1 MDKLVNILITVSVEF
16 LYLHLIEKLLKNE
29 VNVKGTLNILE
40 SVRLNNVKKV
50 VYSSSAAVYRDELI
64 LSKNESSVT
73 KPISSYESENL
84 CSVVK
89 YMKLYSKLYEKRQ
102 GNTSYYNRVIFIFE
116 KKSKDNE
123 LSNIYEE
130 SEQCKDLEYVKDVV
144 KEKKAIITL
153 NISEVFCIG
162 ISKKVS
168 INDLLK
174 ILNEKYL
181 KDIKANYLLFR

>member
-1 MDKLVNILITVSVEF
+1 MNILITVSVEF